1 MGPAFTGC
9 LNPTPRIK
17 RCPMPRVSVIV
28 PCYNVEKYVAR
39 CLDSLISQTLQDIE
53 IICIDDKSTDG
64 TLDIVKQYVARDRR
78 VRLIAHD
85 VNMGVA
91 VARNGG
97 INIARGE
104 YIGFV
109 DPDDYVD
116 LDFYECLYRTAKKAK
131 ADIARGVLAIIECN
145 GVINKHE
152 RPNATKFDFD
162 QAFTTAIYDRA
173 LVINHTIRFPDG
185 VLLGEDLFF
194 LSQAVFFANTV
205 VCDNSVAYWYCIR
218 TDSADSSYLS
228 DKKCDSGCQCSK
240 KLLDWVNGVKQ
251 VDERSYFYILKV
263 SCNICRYMAMKQMSI
278 PAQREVC
285 YTVAYIAQHAKTP
298 GKLRKIL
305 RACVYHS
312 ARSNNILRLHR
323 TLFSHNCR
331 VRLFGV
337 FPVIKIAKLR
347 DISTCIYFFEK
358 IPLLR
363 LVYSTGKIKCLLF
376 NIFPLFTYKY

>member
-1 MGPAFTGC
+1 
-9 LNPTPRIK
+9 
-17 RCPMPRVSVIV
+17 MPRVSVIV

-39 CLDSLISQTLQDIE
+39 CLDSLISQTLHDIE

-64 TLDIVKQYVARDRR
+64 TLDIIKQYVARDKR
-78 VRLIAHD
+78 VRLIANS
-85 VNMGVA
+85 VNTGVA
-91 VARNGG
+91 VARNNG
-97 INIARGE
+97 INIATGE
-104 YIGFV
+104 YIAFV

-116 LDFYECLYRTAKKAK
+116 LNFYERLYHTAKKAK
-131 ADIARGVLAIIECN
+131 ADIAHGVLAVIEYN
-145 GVINKHE
+145 GVINRYE
-152 RPNATKFDFD
+152 RPNTTKFDFD
-162 QAFTTAIYDRA
+162 RAFTTAIYARA
-173 LVINHTIRFPDG
+173 LVFNHTIRFPDG

-240 KLLDWVNGVKQ
+240 KLLDWVNSIKQ
-251 VDERSYFYILKV
+251 VDEFSYFYILRV
-263 SCNICRYMAMKQMSI
+263 SCYICRYMAMKQMSI
-278 PAQREVC
+278 PAQHKIC

-298 GKLRKIL
+298 RELRKIL
-305 RACVYHS
+305 GTDVYRS
-312 ARSNNILRLHR
+312 AKNNHILRLHR
-323 TLFSHNCR
+323 ALFVHNCR
-331 VRLFGV
+331 VRLFGI
-337 FPVIKIAKLR
+337 FPIIKIAKLR

-358 IPLLR
+358 IPFLR